1 MTFLT
6 NLKKETTDGLTQNG
20 APTFTST
27 LSANLDFYAM
37 AGSMRGKDNDII
49 QLFAYAYD
57 ENKELALRNLIHLRN
72 IRLGG
77 LGERDAFRACLRY
90 LFAAKDY
97 KALDMIAT
105 YAGYFGR
112 WDDVVDLMSLDSKS
126 FDLGLTVL
134 KEQFEVDKANM
145 AKGEPI
151 SLMAKWI
158 PNTNVHNKE
167 RREMAYKIAQ
177 GLGYISATVPGKEYQ
192 DSTGS
197 KNYRKQIAAFREYLD
212 VLEVKLAAKDY
223 DSINFEKLPSKALFK
238 YRAAF
243 GRHLEDEYKAF
254 INRVNDGKIT
264 MNAGLMMPH
273 EIVRAYRTDTSC
285 YLPTVSKNVNPVLEA
300 TWKSLDDV
308 LKDVQDNTI
317 VVADT
322 SASMTTRSYRA
333 NDLTTPWEVAEGLAI
348 YTAERLEGAFKNHFI
363 TFSRSPQLIQ
373 LREHGSLRDKM
384 AEYERHSIVENTDI
398 EAVFDLILNT
408 AVKNNTPQS
417 ELPSKIVIIS
427 DMEFDHCAKNASISN
442 FDNAK
447 AKFAEAGYILPGL
460 VFWNVNA
467 SGSNV
472 PVRFNEQGV
481 ALVSGFSTN
490 VLATVLGGEISSPEE
505 MMLKV
510 LNKAEYDFVKE
521 GV

>member
-37 AGSMRGKDNDII
+37 AGSMRGKDSEILS
-49 QLFAYAYD
+49 LFAKAYD
-57 ENKELALRNLIHLRN
+57 ENKETALRNLIHLRN

-77 LGERDAFRACLRY
+77 LGERDAFRTAVKY
-90 LFAAKDY
+90 LVSAKDY
-97 KALDMIAT
+97 KAIDMIVT

-112 WDDVVDLMSLDSKS
+112 WDDVVSVMELDPKS
-126 FDLGLTVL
+126 FNLGLAVL

-145 AKGEPI
+145 AKGESI

-158 PNTNVHNKE
+158 PNINVHNKE
-167 RREMAYKIAQ
+167 RRVMAYKIAKA
-177 GLGYISATVPGKEYQ
+177 LGYPATPAGNKRF
-192 DSTGS
+192 
-197 KNYRKQIAAFREYLD
+197 RKQMVAFRAYIG

-223 DSINFEKLPSKALFK
+223 GSINFEKLPSKALFR

-243 GRHLEDEYKAF
+243 GRHLADEYEAF
-254 INRVNDGKIT
+254 INRVNDGEIT

-273 EIVRAYRTDTSC
+273 EIVKAYHDNSSWFG
-285 YLPTVSKNVNPVLEA
+285 PEVSDNVNPVLEA

-308 LKDVQDNTI
+308 LKNIEDNAI

-322 SASMTTRSYRA
+322 SGSMVSLGYSNKSGVA
-333 NDLTTPWEVAEGLAI
+333 PWEVAEGLAI

-363 TFSRSPQLIQ
+363 TFSREPKLIQ
-373 LREHGSLRDKM
+373 LPEHGTLRDKM
-384 AEYERHSIVENTDI
+384 AEYEGHSIVDNTNI
-398 EAVFDLILNT
+398 KAVFDLILNT
-408 AVKNNTPQS
+408 AVRNQTPQS
-417 ELPSKIVIIS
+417 ELPNKIVIIS
-427 DMEFDHCAKNASISN
+427 DMEFDGCAENSGMSN
-442 FDNAK
+442 FEVAK
-447 AKFAEAGYILPGL
+447 LKFNEAGYDLPGL

-490 VLATVLGGEISSPEE
+490 VLATVLGGEITSPEE
-505 MMLKV
+505 MMLQALYKT
-510 LNKAEYDFVKE
+510 EYDFVKE